1 MEQDINTEVRIKDA
15 ARTLFYKKGYAATK
29 TRDIA
34 EEAGINLAMLN
45 YYYRSKERLFQ
56 QIMEESIT
64 KIFFSI
70 QIVLHDNSS
79 SLAEKIDHIVS
90 VYIDILSENPNLP
103 VFILGEIQANP
114 ENITKRV
121 GLSEEQIMK
130 TALYKQL
137 KTHVKEKGLENLN
150 ILHIPINLL
159 SMTIFPFVAKPILN
173 SVSGM
178 NESDFKQFVNERKT
192 LVPMWIKSMLKIE
205 S

>member
-1 MEQDINTEVRIKDA
+1 MEKDTNTEVKIKDA
-15 ARTLFYKKGYAATK
+15 ARKLFHKKGYAGTK

-70 QIVLHDNSS
+70 QCVLNDTASS
-79 SLAEKIDHIVS
+79 ISEKIDKMVS

-103 VFILGEIQANP
+103 IFILGEIQANP
-114 ENITKRV
+114 ENITKKI
-121 GLSEEQIMK
+121 GLSEDLILK
-130 TALYKQL
+130 TSLYKQL
-137 KTHVKEKGLENLN
+137 KAHVKEKGLENLN
-150 ILHIPINLL
+150 VLHIPINLL

-192 LVPMWIKSMLKIE
+192 LVPMWVKSMLKID
-205 S
+205 